1 MRQKMD
7 NERMRNKVP
16 GYQGYVPQV
25 KSENVFGTTFGK
37 STLAQKEGQ
46 IKAGFDCGAADR
58 YRSVNQGVYTE
69 QMQQKVFGNQRVGA
83 NGTGQITM
91 SFESAKKAADQRRAD

>member
-1 MRQKMD
+1 MNKRPSPGQNLPGYTGHTSAQIYEAREAATIQEMTMRQQKD

-25 KSENVFGTTFGK
+25 KSENVFGATFGK

-46 IKAGFDCGAADR
+46 IKAGFDCASDER
-58 YRSVNQGVYTE
+58 FKSVN
-69 QMQQKVFGNQRVGA
+69 
-83 NGTGQITM
+83 
-91 SFESAKKAADQRRAD
+91 